1 MWELPLNFDDK
12 KLKQTI
18 ATILQLDVK
27 NVREDSSVDTLENW
41 DSVNHLNLILALEE
55 EFNVTLPEDEI
66 ANLSS
71 YQLIKMVLIE
81 QLKAQ

>member
-1 MWELPLNFDDK
+1 MNFDDK